1 MKPTLIAIGCFM
13 LGVALSLLL
22 FRVVPRESVSV
33 SEVTRIEQRVIY
45 TTSGKIEEAYFS
57 YPTQE
62 EFFKALSDAS
72 GYTIITEDLP
82 KTPYSY
88 SAKVGN
94 WEDII
99 RFSAPYG
106 VEAIPEGGYLNISGI
121 LRFPLLMDGIESL
134 FGRRL
139 GFS

>member
-1 MKPTLIAIGCFM
+1 MKPPLIAIGCFV
-13 LGVALSLLL
+13 LGVATSLLL
-22 FRVVPRESVSV
+22 FRAVQPENVSV
-33 SEVTRIEQRVIY
+33 SEFVRIEQRVIY

-72 GYTIITEDLP
+72 GYTIIAEDLP

-88 SAKVGN
+88 SAKVGL

-106 VEAIPEGGYLNISGI
+106 AEAIPEGEKTYRI
-121 LRFPLLMDGIESL
+121 
-134 FGRRL
+134 RRIQK
-139 GFS
+139 